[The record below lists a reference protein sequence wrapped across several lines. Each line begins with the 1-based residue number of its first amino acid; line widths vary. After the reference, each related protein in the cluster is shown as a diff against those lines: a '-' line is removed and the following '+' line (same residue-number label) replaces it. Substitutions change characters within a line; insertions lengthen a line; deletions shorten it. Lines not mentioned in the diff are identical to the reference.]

1 MKYIL
6 KILLFF
12 FVFNITAYDFEL
24 EILSTRDDRD
34 LNIFEY
40 ADNIIYRQFKG
51 TTSWKDN
58 LGDWGKLEYAGNHTI
73 IKGKGTILI
82 N

>member
-6 KILLFF
+6 NIMLFF
-12 FVFNITAYDFEL
+12 FIFNIIAYDFEL

-40 ADNIIYRQFKG
+40 SDNIIYRQFKG
-51 TTSWKDN
+51 TTN
-58 LGDWGKLEYAGNHTI
+58 
-73 IKGKGTILI
+73 
-82 N
+82 